1 MDVKQNIMIFGFP
14 VDDFDRKDLDKMTDG
29 QLYALAQENK
39 SVLRWRGLELFQGAL
54 NNDSVDTENRWL
66 YFVDMTNL

>member
-1 MDVKQNIMIFGFP
+1 MDVKEKIIVFGFP
-14 VDDFDRKDLDKMTDG
+14 VDNFDRKDLDKMTDG

-39 SVLRWRGLELFQGAL
+39 SVLRWRGLELFQEAL